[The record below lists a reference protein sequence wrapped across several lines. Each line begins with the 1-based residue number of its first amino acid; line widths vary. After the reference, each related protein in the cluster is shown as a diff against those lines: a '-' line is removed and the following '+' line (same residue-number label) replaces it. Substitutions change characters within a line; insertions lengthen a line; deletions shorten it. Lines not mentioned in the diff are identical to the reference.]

1 MTSVCIAS
9 QQTALRDPKAN
20 IRCISLSGPIPVRA
34 CDSLLCRSSCSAC
47 WSLRTSR
54 HNCSRLALLVLS
66 LADLFAKLYVVIY
79 LTSTQHTGMR
89 TQATVARL
97 PCPRSAVTTAAVST
111 RAWHLH
117 VEKSINVTTIL
128 WLQTPSTTIVAEA
141 LSQCRHTNSRWA
153 SERSARRLRR
163 SLSWLA
169 RQMEQSRLRL
179 LAEFESMRFPDRA
192 SCEEMPSGCQP
203 RTPPQA
209 VAPSRPHRLA
219 SLWGGLTSRTQSP
232 FAQPAQQAR
241 PFDSD
246 TPIYS
251 SKASLATLSKV
262 QQAPAVQVTL
272 VFCPIPFSTYL
283 SMYLRT
289 YLYLQCSYRDVKSRS
304 VQDM

>member
-1 MTSVCIAS
+1 MVTADVTPQL
-9 QQTALRDPKAN
+9 QQTCDPGA
-20 IRCISLSGPIPVRA
+20 ISRRPVCKTLCGDLSYIDTAYRYAYASNRSPFTLPEI
-34 CDSLLCRSSCSAC
+34 CSNNCCSLYARMASAC
-47 WSLRTSR
+47 REKHQC
-54 HNCSRLALLVLS
+54 HN
-66 LADLFAKLYVVIY
+66 
-79 LTSTQHTGMR
+79 
-89 TQATVARL
+89 
-97 PCPRSAVTTAAVST
+97 
-111 RAWHLH
+111 
-117 VEKSINVTTIL
+117 IL

-141 LSQCRHTNSRWA
+141 LSQCRHSNSRWA